1 MTTDLIFDAMEYIDD
16 DLLEAVNGLRMQ
28 KTSAPRTHWT
38 RWGAIAA
45 CLLLLVGGVWR
56 VSRAFGSDSAALE
69 DAAPECENQEAIPP
83 YVSMSVRRDD
93 GKAVIQDREQIA
105 AVYALLQTA
114 FTEDDD
120 ADSTPQDEAAVDKS
134 TGEGTPAETKP
145 VTEDYGHLT
154 DDRYGSVG
162 DGIFDITFLDA
173 AGNPHVYHV
182 SGSRLLDM
190 ETGVSVTLTEEEI
203 KAIASLLDSD

>member
-16 DLLEAVNGLRMQ
+16 DLLEAVNDLR
-28 KTSAPRTHWT
+28 T
-38 RWGAIAA
+38 RKSPARRHAWARWVSIAA

-56 VSRAFGSDSAALE
+56 VSRAFGSDSAAVE
-69 DAAPECENQEAIPP
+69 DAAPDYENQEAILP
-83 YVSMSVRRDD
+83 YVSMSVRRD
-93 GKAVIQDREQIA
+93 GGTAVIQDREQIA
-105 AVYALLQTA
+105 AVYTLLQNA
-114 FTEDDD
+114 FTEDGD
-120 ADSTPQDEAAVDKS
+120 ADSPPLDEAAVDKS
-134 TGEGTPAETKP
+134 TGEGPPAETKP